1 MKADIILLF
10 LIMCVINS
18 ASGQTI
24 DSLASHQ
31 IDSLIQVSRSFTDK
45 GDVKNALE
53 VNVAA
58 ETLAL
63 NRFGKI
69 SKEYGDCCNNHGR
82 IFQATAKDLKEALSW
97 YQLALTI
104 REAVLGRI
112 NPDYATSLFGFGMT
126 LAKMG
131 NFVEAEANILESK
144 KIIENTVGKEYKYY
158 TSYLDNLAIINM
170 EMKKFEKAEQLYLES
185 LVIKVQ
191 RNEKFTVPYC
201 GNLFGLGKLYY
212 NMDYFEKA
220 EPVLLEAIQIFKDNI
235 KNLNHPFYTNI
246 LNMLSLVY
254 SKWGKYNK
262 AELVF
267 LENISLI
274 ERSFGIENDK
284 YAGSINNLAMLYINM
299 GNYSKAEYYF
309 LAALD
314 IKLKISGKNN
324 LFYASSLQNLGVVY
338 SSKGDFKKA
347 EYYYL
352 ETKQVFDSLNLKEHP
367 DYAALL
373 TNLSSVYQKTNRF
386 EESEI
391 LILESI
397 AIYEKSMSL
406 ESLDYAA
413 ALGNLANLYINMGN
427 YLKAEPILLKNIQII
442 ESTLGKQNPEYTL
455 ATYNLTNFYFLKKD
469 YVKCN
474 LLLNELDTLDRSL
487 VLKATQYMSENELQ
501 KYINIFSNRQN
512 YMFSFAHHI
521 LLNNE
526 GQNLNE
532 NTITETCYNNILFY
546 KAILSE
552 IVEHHKVL
560 ATLDSTANEK
570 FNLHRSYLRSLAQQY
585 SKVITERDS
594 NYVADL
600 ELKANDIEKEL
611 TRIIQPYDKKVQQLT
626 WHEIQNK
633 LNKNEA
639 AIEFMHYKYSIRG
652 LSDSI
657 YYAAL
662 IITKDMTRPYFLP
675 LFEESK
681 LNSLFL
687 FNGEHKSD
695 YVNAI
700 YTMPDRRIVNQK
712 DNKTSLYDLLW
723 KPIEFQIKGINKIYF
738 SPSGLLHRI
747 NLSAIPVSN
756 EETLADRYQLI
767 ELNSTRQLL
776 NDQKF
781 NVKDNIAVLYG
792 GINFEK
798 DTSLLQNEA
807 KSKDFVMASRSINE
821 ISFTSIDTSLRGGS
835 WGYLLGTEKEVN
847 ALEKIIV
854 SVKIPVRLVKGHDAT
869 EESIK
874 MIGKLKMPSP
884 RILHIATHGYFFPDP
899 KLNVAG
905 GVNIRQETNVFKISD
920 HPMMRSGLIMAG
932 GNAAWK
938 GVSSTN
944 DKEDGIWTA
953 YEISQMDLTNTELVV
968 LSACE
973 TGLGDIQGNEGVYGL
988 QRAFKI
994 AGAKYLI
1001 MSLWQVPDK
1010 QTSLLMTTFYK
1021 KWLVDK
1027 LSIPQAFQGAQKE
1040 LRELGFDPY
1049 QWAGFILVE

>member
-1 MKADIILLF
+1 
-10 LIMCVINS
+10 MCLINS
-18 ASGQTI
+18 ANGQTI

-45 GDVKNALE
+45 GNVKNALE

-69 SKEYGDCCNNHGR
+69 SKEYGECCHNHGR
-82 IFQATAKDLKEALSW
+82 IFQATGKDLKEALTW
-97 YQLALTI
+97 YQLALKI
-104 REAVLGRI
+104 KEEVHGKI
-112 NPDYATSLFGFGMT
+112 NPDYVTSLSSLGLT

-131 NFVEAEANILESK
+131 NYSEAEPILLEAK
-144 KIIENTVGKEYKYY
+144 QIIDNSIGIKYKYY
-158 TSYLDNLAIINM
+158 TSILDNLAITNM
-170 EMKKFEKAEQLYLES
+170 EMRKFEIAEQLYLES
-185 LVIKVQ
+185 LRIKEK

-201 GNLFGLGKLYY
+201 GNLYGLGKLYY

-220 EPVLLEAIQIFKDNI
+220 ELVLLESIQIFKDNI
-235 KNLNHPFYTNI
+235 KNLNHPFYTNC

-254 SKWGKYNK
+254 SKWGKFDK
-262 AELVF
+262 AELVS

-274 ERSFGIENDK
+274 ERSLGMENDN
-284 YAGSINNLAMLYINM
+284 YAGSINNIAKLYMSM

-309 LAALD
+309 LSALD

-324 LFYASSLQNLGVVY
+324 LFYASSLQNLGVLY
-338 SSKGDFKKA
+338 SIIGDFKKA

-386 EESEI
+386 KESEI
-391 LILESI
+391 QILQSI
-397 AIYEKSMSL
+397 AIYENSLGL
-406 ESLDYAA
+406 ESVNYAL
-413 ALGNLANLYINMGN
+413 ALGNLANLYQDIGD
-427 YLKAEPILLKNIQII
+427 YLKAEPLFMKDKQII
-442 ESTLGKQNPEYTL
+442 ESSLGKQNPEYTL
-455 ATYNLTNFYFLKKD
+455 AIYNMASFYFLKKD
-469 YVKCN
+469 YMKCN

-487 VLKATQYMSENELQ
+487 VLKATQHMSENELQ
-501 KYINIFSNRQN
+501 KYISIFSKRQDF
-512 YMFSFAHHI
+512 MFSFAHHI

-526 GQNLNE
+526 GQNE

-552 IVEHHKVL
+552 IVEHNKVL

-600 ELKANDIEKEL
+600 ELKANGIEKEL

-639 AIEFMHYKYSIRG
+639 AIEFIHYKYSIGG

-700 YTMPDRRIVNQK
+700 YTMPDRGVVNQEGSK
-712 DNKTSLYDLLW
+712 ISLYDVLW
-723 KPIEFQIKGINKIYF
+723 KPIESQLKGINKIYF

-767 ELNSTRQLL
+767 GLNSTRQLL

-781 NVKDNIAVLYG
+781 NVKDNIAILYG

-847 ALEKIIV
+847 ALEKIIQ
-854 SVKIPVRLVKGHDAT
+854 SVKIPVKLVKGHDAT

-874 MIGKLKMPSP
+874 MIGKHKMPSP

-899 KLNVAG
+899 KLNAAG

-938 GVSSTN
+938 GVNSAN
-944 DKEDGIWTA
+944 DNEDGIWTA

-1040 LRELGFDPY
+1040 LREMGFDPY